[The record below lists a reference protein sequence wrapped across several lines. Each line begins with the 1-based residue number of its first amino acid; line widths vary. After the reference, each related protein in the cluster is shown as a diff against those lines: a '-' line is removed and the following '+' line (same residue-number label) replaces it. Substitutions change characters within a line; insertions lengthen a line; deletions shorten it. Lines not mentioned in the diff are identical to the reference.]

1 MTCECGGDIIE
12 TDSYMFVCES
22 CGQVSSMTRFV
33 DDINFNV
40 PLKFIDK
47 GYKCVVHFKKYL
59 KCIQDKSNS
68 NIKDE
73 ILNTI
78 MKEINS
84 GKAKTAR
91 ESLKNNKLFSYYIHL
106 PQIENILFGKKP
118 INISYENEKKLIKLF
133 EKVEKQLR
141 NINFNENKKRKQIL
155 RYKPI
160 LKRLLI
166 KIGLNDLAENIPELK
181 SKEKR
186 DEFNYFWSKV
196 KI

>member
-12 TDSYMFVCES
+12 ISYMFVCDL
-22 CGQVSSMTRFV
+22 CGQVSSMTKYI
-33 DDINFNV
+33 DDVNYSTS
-40 PLKFIDK
+40 LKFIDR

-68 NIKDE
+68 YIKDE
-73 ILNTI
+73 ILNNIKKDLT
-78 MKEINS
+78 S
-84 GKAKTAR
+84 GKVKTAR

-106 PQIENILFGKKP
+106 PQIENLLFGTKP
-118 INISYENEKKLIKLF
+118 IYISYENEKKLIKLF

-141 NINFNENKKRKQIL
+141 SINFNENKKRKQIL

-160 LKRLLI
+160 LKRLLV
-166 KIGLNDLAENIPELK
+166 KIGLNNIADQIPELK

-186 DEFNYFWSKV
+186 DEFNYYWSKV